1 VLIGVFVPIAFL
13 EGNIGRLFSELGL
26 TLASTVAI
34 SSLVALTL
42 APMLCSK
49 LLRRTGPKPWL
60 NRRIDDGFL
69 KLRRTYARA
78 LAFSFEHKAIFLMLF
93 VAISVSIIGLLRAI
107 PNELVPAEDRGTF
120 FISIRGPEG
129 AGFNFMKHYTN
140 QIEERTL
147 YLVEETKEARVI
159 LVRTGSDNS
168 GFAFVSLVPWAE
180 RGRSGQAIVRELR
193 EKYDDITG
201 VRVFVNMRQG
211 ISAGR
216 GSPVQFVVGGD
227 TYEQLAEFRDV
238 LEAEARKL
246 PLTGIDTD
254 YRETQPQMRIRINRD
269 RAADLGVS
277 VRSIGQ
283 TLETMMGGRRVT
295 TFTDRGEEYDV
306 ILQAANADR
315 QVPSD
320 IANIYVRSTRSDAL
334 IPLSNLV
341 TVEERAA
348 SPTLN
353 RFNRVRAI
361 TLSAQLEEGYT
372 LGQALTDLEQ
382 VVREKLPEATSIDY
396 KGESRELQKAGG
408 AVVFTFAMAFVVV
421 FLILAAQFES
431 FIHPFVIM
439 LTVPLATAGGLL
451 GLLVAGST
459 LNIYSQIGLVMLIG
473 LAAKNGVLIVEFAN
487 QLRDQG
493 QSVRESI
500 EGAAQIRLRPIIMTS
515 LSTVM
520 GAVPLIAALGPG
532 SASRLTIGVVIFAG
546 VSLSAVLTLFL
557 VPVFYDMLAK
567 FTRSP
572 GYEAARLKRQEQEL
586 SADTAGDAA
595 RAPAE

>member
-1 VLIGVFVPIAFL
+1 
-13 EGNIGRLFSELGL
+13 
-26 TLASTVAI
+26 
-34 SSLVALTL
+34 
-42 APMLCSK
+42 
-49 LLRRTGPKPWL
+49 
-60 NRRIDDGFL
+60 
-69 KLRRTYARA
+69 
-78 LAFSFEHKAIFLMLF
+78 
-93 VAISVSIIGLLRAI
+93 LLRAI

-120 FISIRGPEG
+120 FVSIRGPEG
-129 AGFNFMKHYTN
+129 AGFQYMRHYTG
-140 QIEERTL
+140 QIEDKTM

-159 LVRTGSDNS
+159 LIRTGSDNG
-168 GFAFVSLVPWAE
+168 GFAFISLVPWE
-180 RGRSGQAIVRELR
+180 QRERSGQEIVRELR
-193 EKYDDITG
+193 EKYADITG

-227 TYEQLAEFRDV
+227 TYEQLAAFREV

-254 YRETQPQMRIRINRD
+254 YRETQPQMRIRVNRD
-269 RAADLGVS
+269 RAADPGVS
-277 VRSIGQ
+277 VQVIGQ

-306 ILQAANADR
+306 ILQAADADR
-315 QVPSD
+315 QSPSD
-320 IANIYVRSTRSDAL
+320 LANIYVRSARSNQL

-341 TVEERAA
+341 TVKERAA
-348 SPTLN
+348 SPELN

-382 VVREKLPEATSIDY
+382 MVREKLPEATSIDY

-408 AVVFTFAMAFVVV
+408 AVIFTFAMAFAVV

-431 FIHPFVIM
+431 FLHPFVIM
-439 LTVPLATAGGLL
+439 LTVPLAAAGGLL

-487 QLRDQG
+487 QRRDQG
-493 QSVRESI
+493 RSVREAI
-500 EGAAQIRLRPIIMTS
+500 EEASQIRLRPIIMTS

-520 GAVPLIAALGPG
+520 GAVPLILTFGPG
-532 SASRLTIGVVIFAG
+532 SASRVTIGVVIFAG
-546 VSLSAVLTLFL
+546 VSISAVLTLFL
-557 VPVFYDMLAK
+557 VPVFYDMLAG

-572 GYEAARLKRQEQEL
+572 GYEAARLKRQEEDR
-586 SADTAGDAA
+586 ARAAAGPAS
-595 RAPAE
+595 APAE